1 MTTRIRPTSV
11 GTMLTAMVSV
21 EVCSG
26 VVQGYLP
33 PLLPAL
39 GLDLH
44 IDTTGQNNVY
54 LLSQLAAA
62 VLTPLLSRLG
72 DLYGHRRLLRWCL
85 ALVAAGSLLMAAVPS
100 SATLMAGVAMQGA
113 VVGFLPLLIAI
124 LRSRA
129 PRHNRFG
136 IGLLVGGLLVAI
148 GLGGLV
154 AGVLS
159 ESHAEAGLWVAVPVA
174 CLAMVAGLVVPDSDT
189 ERGGRFNAGAA
200 VLLTGALIGIVLAVA
215 QGPEWGWGSPAALG
229 TAAGGGVLLAL
240 WMIVE
245 ARSAHPLVDVRMFA
259 NRRLAVVCATTFC
272 VSFGTIGFLGAN
284 ATFLGTSTVDT
295 GYGAGLGPQTI
306 AMISLAM
313 VLTGFAGSTLTR
325 RLAGRL
331 GDRAVL
337 ITAGVL
343 AVAGFA
349 LLCVLHDSLGEYLI
363 GALTVGFAD
372 GLTEAITRTL
382 SVEAVATEDT
392 ALAAGLNEL
401 SLSIGAAI
409 GSAVIGALFAAHP
422 LEHTGDVELS
432 GYLWSWGTCAALAA
446 AGVAVALGYRSARC
460 TDDAVPA
467 APPLT

>member
-1 MTTRIRPTSV
+1 MTRIRPTSA

-33 PLLPAL
+33 PLLPSL
-39 GLDLH
+39 GVDLR

-85 ALVAAGSLLMAAVPS
+85 ALVAAGSLLMAALPS
-100 SATLMAGVAMQGA
+100 SGTLMAGVILQGA
-113 VVGFLPLLIAI
+113 VVGFLPLLIGI
-124 LRSRA
+124 LRTRA
-129 PRHNRFG
+129 PGRNRFG
-136 IGLLVGGLLVAI
+136 IGLLVGVLLVSI

-159 ESHAEAGLWVAVPVA
+159 EGHAVAGLWVAVPVA
-174 CLAMVAGLVVPDSDT
+174 LLALLAGMVLPDSDA
-189 ERGGRFNAGAA
+189 ERAGRFNAGAA
-200 VLLTGALIGIVLAVA
+200 VLLSGALIGIVLAVA
-215 QGPEWGWGSPAALG
+215 QGPAWGWGSPATLG
-229 TAAGGGVLLAL
+229 TAAAGVALLAVWL
-240 WMIVE
+240 VVE
-245 ARSAHPLVDVRMFA
+245 ARSAHPLVDIRMFA
-259 NRRLAVVCATTFC
+259 NRRLAVVCAMTFC
-272 VSFGTIGFLGAN
+272 MSFGTIGFLGAN
-284 ATFLGTSTVDT
+284 ATFLGTSASDA

-306 AMISLAM
+306 AVIALAM
-313 VLTGFAGSTLTR
+313 VLAGFAGSTLAR
-325 RLAGRL
+325 RLAARI

-349 LLCVLHDSLGEYLI
+349 ALCLLHDSLGEYLI

-382 SVEAVATEDT
+382 SVEAVETEDT

-422 LEHTGDVELS
+422 LGHSGNVQLS
-432 GYLWSWGTCAALAA
+432 GYLWAWGACAGLAA
-446 AGVAVALGYRSARC
+446 VGVAFALGYRNAHRA
-460 TDDAVPA
+460 DKALPA
-467 APPLT
+467 PAH